1 MTSLSSRRRSRTLLM
16 LGTTIV
22 VVIVAVAL
30 LVTGTDAIRQYT
42 AAKRADAGLPVE
54 TVPDTPTAMFATVD
68 ADNQLTSVAVFV
80 LDPSLTGGSIV
91 DVPINVDATQGV
103 GEERL
108 GLAQAYEQD
117 GPTGLVQAVESALSM
132 SVDYFTVDDPAK
144 AAGVLLPAGATT
156 VDLPS
161 AVAGTEL
168 QAGSQTLDSGQLAK
182 VLTTTSSKEKVAQRT
197 PNIDAVW
204 TSVAQAVG
212 TGKAPATMPAGV
224 GSFEDLATRLFAGP
238 VGARGLPVS
247 DFAPKTPNVEGKDL
261 ALLDRAEQLMVFAS
275 IAPGSMSRPAD
286 GLAVRI
292 VAPPGSEAR
301 VKDAIAILLYS
312 GYNIASVDL
321 TGTPRDTT
329 EVLVYDDTSKSTVD
343 GLKPYFGDFTY
354 GKPTSQPDGIEVTIE
369 LGNDFITSSTTPTT
383 PVTTSTTLAGVS
395 G

>member
-1 MTSLSSRRRSRTLLM
+1 M

-22 VVIVAVAL
+22 VVVVAVAL

-91 DVPINVDATQGV
+91 NVPINVDATQGV

-108 GLAQAYEQD
+108 GLAEAYAQD

-144 AAGVLLPAGATT
+144 AAGVLLPVGETP
-156 VDLPS
+156 VDLPR

-168 QAGSQTLDSGQLAK
+168 EAGSQTLDSAELAK
-182 VLTTTSSKEKVAQRT
+182 VLTATSSQETEAERT

-204 TSVAQAVG
+204 TGIAQAVG

-224 GSFEDLATRLFAGP
+224 SGFDDLATRLLAGP
-238 VGARGLPVS
+238 VGARGLPVTA
-247 DFAPKTPNVEGKDL
+247 FAPKTPNIEGKDL

-275 IAPGSMSRPAD
+275 IAPGSMSRPSD

-321 TGTPRDTT
+321 TGQPRDAT
-329 EVLVYDDTSKSTVD
+329 EVLVYDDASKSTVD

-369 LGNDFITSSTTPTT
+369 LGDDFITASSTPTT